1 MRVRDFGDR
10 AAIEVAPEGVG
21 RLLGHPRL
29 PELIETLRE
38 MGWGEVEVDLQGYR
52 QGRMNVLT

>member
-1 MRVRDFGDR
+1 
-10 AAIEVAPEGVG
+10 VG

-29 PELIETLRE
+29 PELIATLRE